1 MIRRVVRLSERQLPL
16 DLVSHGRSGPGP
28 DTPTLPG
35 RTQRRGSCAPEVM
48 IKVSGGARTLYGV
61 KRSLSYFSRN
71 GKLTMEGDTWEPLI
85 GKGFQHDL
93 ALDWDLD
100 LEVLSRQS
108 SRGVRVNRRP
118 PRLVYNVIFSMP
130 PGTDPSKV
138 QRAVK
143 KFVTTE
149 FESKHRYAM
158 VLHTDEPHPH
168 VHLVVKARSE
178 EGERLHIKKATLRHW
193 REKFAENLRELGVA
207 ANATERAGRG
217 EPRVRRRSDSDYRA
231 QRKARS
237 ESREHDL
244 LPRTR

>member
-1 MIRRVVRLSERQLPL
+1 MTRRVVRLNDRQLAF
-16 DLVSHGRSGPGP
+16 DLVSHGHRGPSP
-28 DTPTLPG
+28 NTPSFPG
-35 RTQRRGSCAPEVM
+35 RSQRRGPRAPEVM
-48 IKVSGGARTLYGV
+48 IKVSGGARTLFGV

-71 GKLTMEGDTWEPLI
+71 GKLTMEGDSWEPLT

-93 ALDWDLD
+93 VLDWDLD

-108 SRGVRVNRRP
+108 SRGIRVNRRP
-118 PRLVYNVIFSMP
+118 PRLVYNLIFSMP

-143 KFVTTE
+143 KFVATE

-158 VLHTDEPHPH
+158 ALHTDEPHPH

-178 EGERLHIKKATLRHW
+178 QGERLHIKKATLRHW

-207 ANATERAGRG
+207 ANATERTGRG
-217 EPRVRRRSDSDYRA
+217 EPRARRNGRDYRA
-231 QRKARS
+231 ERKAQS
-237 ESREHDL
+237 ESLEREL
-244 LPRTR
+244 PPRTR